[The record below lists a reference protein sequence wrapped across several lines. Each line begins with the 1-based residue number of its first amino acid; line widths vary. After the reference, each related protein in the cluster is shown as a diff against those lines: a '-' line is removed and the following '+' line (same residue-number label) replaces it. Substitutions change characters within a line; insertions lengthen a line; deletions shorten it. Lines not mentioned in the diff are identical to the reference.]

1 MTQTASSRSNQI
13 TRWFIIATKSTKLI
27 KAFKAVK
34 LLKFAKPILTFGT
47 MAISA
52 LVYSLFLGPWFSV
65 GLVVMLFIHEM
76 GHVWA
81 MQMKGMP
88 TSAPV
93 FIPMLGAV
101 IFSPPFKT
109 REEEAF
115 VGYGGPLIGSLAGL
129 IMFGIWAIT
138 PGRPEILLLISFIA
152 IYINLFNLLPLR
164 PLDGGRITQVT
175 GGWFKYIGIAVLLA
189 LTIAIRQPDILIIWI
204 LILSDMKM
212 NSKLRAGIG
221 VTCQTLMV
229 VLMYLG
235 YGTQTWWA
243 NFWDV
248 TIASILNFMLVGSA
262 IYDVNSDEV
271 RNSLP
276 QAPMEARVRW
286 LVLYLLLIAVLIIV
300 LYFQIPFLP
309 EQIRNSGN

>member
-1 MTQTASSRSNQI
+1 
-13 TRWFIIATKSTKLI
+13 
-27 KAFKAVK
+27 
-34 LLKFAKPILTFGT
+34 
-47 MAISA
+47 
-52 LVYSLFLGPWFSV
+52 
-65 GLVVMLFIHEM
+65 
-76 GHVWA
+76 
-81 MQMKGMP
+81 MKGMP

-129 IMFGIWAIT
+129 IMFGVWAIT

-175 GGWFKYIGIAVLLA
+175 GEWFKYIGIGLLLA

-204 LILSDMKM
+204 LILSDIKM
-212 NSKLRAGIG
+212 DSKLRAGVG

-229 VLMYLG
+229 VLIYLG
-235 YGTQTWWA
+235 YSTQTWWA

-248 TIASILNFMLVGSA
+248 TIASILNFILVGSA
-262 IYDVNSDEV
+262 MWDVNPDEV
-271 RNSLP
+271 RNYLP
-276 QAPMEARVRW
+276 PAPMGARVRW
-286 LVLYLLLIAVLIIV
+286 LVLYLLLIAVLVTV

>member
-1 MTQTASSRSNQI
+1 M
-13 TRWFIIATKSTKLI
+13 IAIKSTKLI
-27 KAFKAVK
+27 KVFEAVK
-34 LLKFAKPILTFGT
+34 LLKFVKPLLTFGT

-152 IYINLFNLLPLR
+152 VYINLFNLLPLR

-175 GGWFKYIGIAVLLA
+175 GGWFKYIGITTLLA
-189 LTIAIRQPDILIIWI
+189 LTVAIRRPDIIIIWI
-204 LILSDMKM
+204 LILPDIKM
-212 NSKLRAGIG
+212 NSKLRVGIG
-221 VTCQTLMV
+221 VTCQVLMV
-229 VLMYLG
+229 YLMYLG

-248 TIASILNFMLVGSA
+248 VIASILNFIIVG
-262 IYDVNSDEV
+262 DVIWGRKSEEV
-271 RNSLP
+271 VYALP
-276 QAPMEARVRW
+276 QASTEARIKW
-286 LVLYLLLIAVLIIV
+286 LILYLLLVAALIIT

-309 EQIRNSGN
+309 EQIRNSGS